1 MKNIILSLVMLCSSA
16 AMAQATPVQVS
27 QECIRQMSLGI
38 CMPIPDRSIL
48 APGAARLFSG
58 LGRLD
63 AFAYQDYADLY
74 NPITPTDPAMC
85 ELALYKMSNAPGSDH
100 DKIARALWT
109 PLPDAEKH
117 TDPATIAA
125 AAIALAMAG
134 IGAATL
140 VAARKPQEKAGA

>member
-1 MKNIILSLVMLCSSA
+1 MLYSSA
-16 AMAQATPVQVS
+16 AMSQATPVQVT

-38 CMPIPDRSIL
+38 CMTIPDRSIL
-48 APGAARLFSG
+48 APGATRLFSG

-74 NPITPTDPAMC
+74 NPVTPTDPAMC
-85 ELALYKMSNAPGSDH
+85 ELALHKMINAPDSDH
-100 DKIARALWT
+100 AKIARALWT
-109 PLPDAEKH
+109 PLPDAEKQ

-125 AAIALAMAG
+125 AVIAAAMLG

-140 VAARKPQEKAGA
+140 MAARKQEKAGM

>member
-1 MKNIILSLVMLCSSA
+1 MKNIIISLAIMCSGA
-16 AMAQATPVQVS
+16 AMAQATPVQVT

-38 CMPIPDRSIL
+38 CMTIPDRSIL
-48 APGAARLFSG
+48 APGATLLFSG

-74 NPITPTDPAMC
+74 NPVTPTDPAMC

-109 PLPDAEKH
+109 PKDDAEKH

-140 VAARKPQEKAGA
+140 IASRKQEKAGA